1 MKNVRK
7 LSATM
12 ILTLVLSCSAFA
24 GFISSGK
31 ATPAPTT
38 TVASAGLISSGKATP
53 AAGDISSGGLISGG
67 IAQFLS
73 FLAGITLS

>member
-7 LSATM
+7 LSVTV
-12 ILTLVLSCSAFA
+12 ILTLVLGCSAFA
-24 GFISSGK
+24 GVISMGK
-31 ATPAPTT
+31 ATPAPT
-38 TVASAGLISSGKATP
+38 VASAGVISMGKATP

>member
-12 ILTLVLSCSAFA
+12 ILTLVISCSAFA
-24 GFISSGK
+24 GVISGGK

-38 TVASAGLISSGKATP
+38 TVASDGVISGGKATP
-53 AAGDISSGGLISGG
+53 AAGDISLGGLISGG
-67 IAQFLS
+67 FTQLLS
-73 FLAGITLS
+73 VVIGIVLR

>member
-12 ILTLVLSCSAFA
+12 LLTLVLGCSAFA
-24 GFISSGK
+24 GDISLGRSTSALGDISLGK
-31 ATPAPTT
+31 AT
-38 TVASAGLISSGKATP
+38 SATGVISGGKATS
-53 AAGDISSGGLISGG
+53 AASGDISSG